1 MLTSGDR
8 IKMVNSINGLD
19 CLVNKTFDVINV
31 ENGVISFKSSFGIGF
46 MSEDEFKNNFVMVR
60 NWTNWI
66 HTVKFYA
73 YKTDNK
79 KYVKVKKDGYCVR
92 ASCHPTDEFDL
103 NVGIAVCLKRI
114 KEKMKCD

>member
-1 MLTSGDR
+1 MLTNGDR

-19 CLVNKTFDVINV
+19 CLVNKVFEVISV
-31 ENGVISFKSSFGIGF
+31 DNGVISFKSDFGIGF

-60 NWTNWI
+60 NWTKWI
-66 HTVKFYA
+66 YTTKFYA

-79 KYVKVKKDGYCVR
+79 KYVKVKKDGSKTR

-103 NVGIAVCLKRI
+103 NKGIAVCLKRI
-114 KEKMKCD
+114 EEKKKV